1 MDNKPYHHGNLRAA
15 LIESGIQMVN
25 EEGVSGCS
33 LRKVAA
39 KCYVSRGAP
48 YAHFKD
54 KEDMLEAMKQYVMEK
69 FVAILNKAIAEC
81 VDSDKLLLAI
91 GKAYIYFFVDNPN
104 YYSFLFN
111 QSNIKIVLSD
121 DPKTAESYKDLEGEP
136 TALFLLMDKLN
147 IPESLQMQNFIAVWS
162 VVHGLAG
169 IVTMKGVEFDGDWN
183 TMIEKILT
191 DNLALR
197 K

>member
-1 MDNKPYHHGNLRAA
+1 MAA
-15 LIESGIQMVN
+15 ISYPASYFFI
-25 EEGVSGCS
+25 S
-33 LRKVAA
+33 LRFPLSIPHMSPLSRSTTFLLWDCIFSHALWW
-39 KCYVSRGAP
+39 YVPHAR
-48 YAHFKD
+48 K
-54 KEDMLEAMKQYVMEK
+54 
-69 FVAILNKAIAEC
+69 I
-81 VDSDKLLLAI
+81 
-91 GKAYIYFFVDNPN
+91 
-104 YYSFLFN
+104 LFN

-183 TMIEKILT
+183 TMIERILT

>member
-1 MDNKPYHHGNLRAA
+1 MVNKPYHHGNLRAA
-15 LIESGIQMVN
+15 LIEAGIEMVN
-25 EEGVSGCS
+25 QEGIAGCS

-39 KCYVSRGAP
+39 KCNVSRGAP

-54 KEDMLEAMKQYVMEK
+54 KNDMLESMQKYVMEK
-69 FVAILNKAIAEC
+69 FVSILNQAIAEC
-81 VDSDKLLLAI
+81 ADSDKLLLAI

-111 QSNIKIVLSD
+111 QSNIKIVLNNDKMTDSNN
-121 DPKTAESYKDLEGEP
+121 KDVEHGSTEIF
-136 TALFLLMDKLN
+136 LFMDRLD

-162 VVHGLAG
+162 IVHGLAG

-183 TMIEKILT
+183 TMIEKVLS
-191 DNLALR
+191 DNLTLY